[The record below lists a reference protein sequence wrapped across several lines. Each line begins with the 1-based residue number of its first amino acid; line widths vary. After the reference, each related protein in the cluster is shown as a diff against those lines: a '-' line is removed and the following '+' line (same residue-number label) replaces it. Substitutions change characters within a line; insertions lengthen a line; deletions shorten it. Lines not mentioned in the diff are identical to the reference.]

1 MVKNNNMQFMFAIS
15 QLNAIKQMIKNI
27 CHGDIMQATWI

>member
-1 MVKNNNMQFMFAIS
+1 MVKNNNMQFMFAIP
-15 QLNAIKQMIKNI
+15 QVNLIKQMIKNT